1 MKGIFSFRTGALA
14 FRHAILFIYPDVPM
28 KKLLPVVLVLLVAGA
43 AVARFRLRP
52 QEVQGNSLTLYGNV
66 DIREAQLTFNA
77 SEHVGEVL
85 VEEGEHVR
93 KGQLLARLH
102 QELFRSRVAQAQAQV
117 EAKRQQLIKL
127 KAGSRPEE
135 IEKAQAEVAAAQA
148 RAKAARDT
156 WQRLQRLVE
165 KKLASREEVET
176 ARSNA
181 SAAQA
186 QVEAAQAALKLLEA
200 GPRKEDIA
208 AAQADL
214 KAAEANLALT
224 RQNLANTELR
234 APADGIVRT
243 RILEPG
249 DMASPLKPALTLA
262 FANPVW
268 VRAWLPETLLGKVKP
283 GMPASIFSDSY
294 PGNEYAGWVAYIS
307 PTAEF
312 TPKNVET
319 PELRTRL
326 VYQLRVMACNG
337 NEELR
342 LGMPATVQIDLQTD
356 VAAIPNCQKP

>member
-1 MKGIFSFRTGALA
+1 
-14 FRHAILFIYPDVPM
+14 M
-28 KKLLPVVLVLLVAGA
+28 KKLLPLVLILLIVGA
-43 AVARFRLRP
+43 VIAWFKLRP
-52 QEVQGNSLTLYGNV
+52 QEPPGNILTLYGNV

-77 SEHVGEVL
+77 SEHVDRIL
-85 VEEGEHVR
+85 VEEGEHVAR
-93 KGQLLARLH
+93 NQLLAVLH

-117 EAKRQQLIKL
+117 EAKAQQLAKL

-135 IEKAQAEVAAAQA
+135 IDKARAEVAAAQA
-148 RAKAARDT
+148 RAKAAHDT

-165 KKLASREEVET
+165 RKLASQEEVET
-176 ARSNA
+176 AKSNA
-181 SAAQA
+181 NAAQA
-186 QVEAAQAALKLLEA
+186 QVEAAQAALKLLLA

-208 AAQADL
+208 AAEADL
-214 KAAEANLALT
+214 KAAEANLALA
-224 RQNLANTELR
+224 RQNLDNTELR

-262 FANPVW
+262 FADPVW
-268 VRAWLPETLLGKVKP
+268 VRTYLPETLLGKVKP
-283 GMPASIFSDSY
+283 GMRATITSDSY
-294 PGNEYAGWVAYIS
+294 PDRKYTAWVGYIS

-326 VYQLRVMACNG
+326 VYQMRIFACNT

-342 LGMPATVQIDLQTD
+342 LGMPATVQIDLQA
-356 VAAIPNCQKP
+356 VAGNIPDCPKS